1 MHRRDFL
8 RVLGVAPVTFSSSPS
23 AAQGPSRRQRPS
35 GATILYNDRTV
46 ALTDVRADPARAVD
60 ALWVRKSDLPRINEF
75 EVKPQGACRADVCV
89 PIPKA
94 MTSGAYFNLT
104 SFAKKVGQA
113 VVADPGVRLWSFG
126 EIPVVRGSFLES
138 RMAPDVVVPDRSGKP
153 VRLSSFRGKK
163 VLLVTWASW

>member
-8 RVLGVAPVTFSSSPS
+8 RVLGVAPVTLSSSLS
-23 AAQGPSRRQRPS
+23 AQRQSRRQRPP
-35 GATILYNDRTV
+35 GATVLYNDRTV
-46 ALTDVRADPARAVD
+46 TLTDVRADPARTVN

-75 EVKPQGACRADVCV
+75 EVKPQGACRADVCI
-89 PIPKA
+89 PIPKS

-104 SFAKKVGQA
+104 AFAKKVGQA
-113 VVADPGVRLWSFG
+113 AVADPGVRLWSFG

-138 RMAPDVVVPDRSGKP
+138 RMAPDVVVPDRAGKP
-153 VRLSSFRGKK
+153 VSLSRFRGKK